1 MGSDPRYANLARRAF
16 PALDELFSAGEH
28 VRSLRAHPGWALLSR
43 VIEEEIAEVDFKLD
57 ERLLPTRSE
66 YASLH
71 GRRAG
76 LRAFWQAADAI
87 VAVAEQKRREQQA
100 RHEGAAEPALG
111 AAA

>member
-1 MGSDPRYANLARRAF
+1 MARRVF
-16 PALDELFSAGEH
+16 PTLDELFGAGEH
-28 VRSLRAHPGWALLSR
+28 VQALKAHPGWAILSR
-43 VIEEEIAEVDFKLD
+43 VIEEEIAEIDFKLD

-87 VAVAEQKRREQQA
+87 VAVAEEKRRQQA
-100 RHEGAAEPALG
+100 QRYEGAAESALG